1 MTNEEVME
9 QINYLKSIIEDEI
22 RVSGN
27 KELEKKYNKIL
38 NKTKEEEEPD
48 WEEYQRDSQ
57 ADAEEPEDYRCYE
70 YEPWR

>member
-1 MTNEEVME
+1 MTTEEIME

-27 KELEKKYNKIL
+27 KVLEKKYNKII
-38 NKTKEEEEPD
+38 NKTKKED
-48 WEEYQRDSQ
+48 L
-57 ADAEEPEDYRCYE
+57 DYRCYE